1 MSIWDDFSDG
11 LEVGERMGSTL
22 RNQRAYRDG
31 GLDGAAEAA
40 GRVGDLEGREQVV
53 TMQRRQRMFEDDQR
67 NNAYERMETIA
78 PWARNVVRA
87 ASAMEPERARV
98 FLSQPQIRQRFM
110 DFGLPEQAIEAGIA
124 GLTNADPA
132 VRQQWREQLD
142 AGFSQHTNP
151 DWQINAQ
158 TGQIYA
164 ADPATG
170 DSIMGGRVQ
179 LPPGEVHSFGSGGLY
194 RNNPQA
200 PNGVEIIREPR
211 AATTSRRGADYP
223 DAETTLRDLG
233 GEWLD

>member
-1 MSIWDDFSDG
+1 MDTWDSFWQGVEGGQALGNDA
-11 LEVGERMGSTL
+11 
-22 RNQRAYRDG
+22 RNSRAYQEG
-31 GLDGAAEAA
+31 GLDAVYEQA
-40 GRVGDLEGREQVV
+40 GRAGDFGSMTQV
-53 TMQRRQRMFEDDQR
+53 RRQRQFQDDERQR
-67 NNAYERMETIA
+67 AYERMEKIA

-142 AGFSQHTNP
+142 AGFSQYTNP